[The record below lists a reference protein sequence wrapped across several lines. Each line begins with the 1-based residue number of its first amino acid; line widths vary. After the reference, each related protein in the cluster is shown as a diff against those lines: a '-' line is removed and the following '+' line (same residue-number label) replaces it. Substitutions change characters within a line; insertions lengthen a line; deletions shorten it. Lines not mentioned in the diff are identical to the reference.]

1 MCALSLF
8 TLSPAR
14 ATIPAA
20 YQVPVGH
27 PVPAGPAPLDIQ
39 NIPKPLP
46 AAPGNLELSYRTDG
60 PSWVWLRWQ
69 DNAFNETGFVV
80 ERKKGTGDFV
90 EYATVEAD
98 RTCFIDEYPP
108 AGTQLCYRV
117 RAVNGLGS
125 SPYSNEAC
133 VSTSGWYPA
142 KPGNLTATVTPEGI
156 RLNWTDNDDTEIG
169 YVVMCNTDT
178 SSSTRHVASLPQNST
193 TCFDTEVTRGET
205 YRYTVRCHNNRVSS
219 ANATTDWVTFL
230 PQQAAILENTPPGQ
244 AEATEQPPDNGK
256 DGGTNGET
264 PGGQTSGGQTT
275 GSQTPESQTSTSEGQ
290 TPGLEIR
297 FQIGL
302 KESIIQDNTGS
313 RSQVM
318 DAAPLIVESRT
329 LLPIRYVTEPLGARV
344 DWDAAAGKATI
355 TLGENVIE
363 LRVNSNT
370 AKVNGTPKMIDPSN
384 PKVTPLIVPPGR
396 TFVPLRFVSE
406 NLGVQV
412 HWDDATQGITIIR

>member
-1 MCALSLF
+1 MRKTSPKRLLFLTVVTTWVLSLF
-8 TLSPAR
+8 AFGPAH
-14 ATIPAA
+14 AA
-20 YQVPVGH
+20 MLTGY
-27 PVPAGPAPLDIQ
+27 PVPAKPVPLDIQ
-39 NIPKPLP
+39 KPLP

-60 PSWVWLRWQ
+60 PTWIWLRWQ

-98 RTCFIDEYPP
+98 RTRFIDEYPP

-133 VSTSGWYPA
+133 VNTHGWYPA

-156 RLNWTDNDDTEIG
+156 RLNWTDNDDTEHG
-169 YVVMCNTDT
+169 YAVFRNTGT
-178 SSSTRHVASLPQNST
+178 SPTKHVASLPQDST
-193 TCFDTEVTRGET
+193 ECFDAEVTIGVT
-205 YRYTVRCHNNRVSS
+205 YTYTVRCHNTVGSSHNSSVS
-219 ANATTDWVTFL
+219 VTFL

-244 AEATEQPPDNGK
+244 AEATEQPGGNGG

-264 PGGQTSGGQTT
+264 PG
-275 GSQTPESQTSTSEGQ
+275 SQA
-290 TPGLEIR
+290 PGLEIR

-313 RSQVM
+313 RSQAM
-318 DAAPLIVESRT
+318 DAAPLMVESRT

-344 DWDAAAGKATI
+344 DWDATTGKTTI

-370 AKVNGTPKMIDPSN
+370 AMVNGTPKMIDPSN
-384 PKVTPLIVPPGR
+384 PKVMPVIVPPGR
-396 TFVPLRFVSE
+396 AFVPLRFVSE

-412 HWDDATQGITIIR
+412 HWNAATQGITITR